1 MDIIG
6 GVSTVAAR
14 LLREARRRAGLS
26 QAALARRAGTSQ
38 PTLSAYE
45 RGLKDPSA
53 ATLDRLLAAAGT
65 ALTGAA
71 GPTTTRGF
79 LRAQGGLPEAFRA
92 DRLAD
97 VARRVR
103 DGEDV
108 WLALREFLDGVAL
121 VADMAGAAHVQ
132 TLVTESPARV
142 GEPQVDALLA
152 GVAEHLAGVH
162 GLDRP
167 TWATEPWRF
176 LDRWCFPHRRRAF
189 DALAIR
195 DAPAAF
201 RRRGVFLD
209 PSMLERV

>member
-1 MDIIG
+1 M
-6 GVSTVAAR
+6 SSVAAG

-38 PTLSAYE
+38 PTVSAYE

-53 ATLDRLLAAAGT
+53 ATLARLLAAAGT

-71 GPTTTRGF
+71 GPTTTREF
-79 LRAQGGLPEAFRA
+79 LRGQDGLPATFGP
-92 DRLAD
+92 DRLVD
-97 VARRVR
+97 VARRVQG
-103 DGEDV
+103 GEDV
-108 WLALREFLDGVAL
+108 WFALREFLDGVAL
-121 VADMAGAAHVQ
+121 VADVAGTAHVL
-132 TLVTESPARV
+132 TLMAEPPARL
-142 GEPQVDALLA
+142 GDPQVDALLA

-167 TWATEPWRF
+167 TWVTDSWRF
-176 LDRWCFPHRRRAF
+176 LDRWWFPHRRRAF

-195 DAPAAF
+195 DAPSAF
-201 RRRGVFLD
+201 RRRGVFLH